1 MSLLDRLNTDLTE
14 AMRAKDDV
22 RKLALRSA
30 KTAILN
36 AEVEKRGKEGPQA
49 TLTEEEVLAVMHR
62 QAKQRRESIAEF
74 TKGGRM
80 DLVAQ
85 EEAELAVLEVYLP
98 RQLSQAEITD
108 VVRQVIAEVG
118 VTDPKQVGLVMR
130 PAMDRLRGQAD
141 GKLVNQ
147 IARDLLTGAV
157 GA

>member
-1 MSLLDRLNTDLTE
+1 MSLLDRLNHDLTE
-14 AMRAKDDV
+14 AMRAKDEV

-30 KTAILN
+30 KTAVLN

-49 TLTEEEVLAVMHR
+49 TLTEEEVLAVLSR

-85 EEAELAVLEVYLP
+85 EEAELAVLEAYLP
-98 RQLSQAEITD
+98 RQLSQDEIIA

-118 VTDPKQVGLVMR
+118 ATDPKQVGLVMR
-130 PAMDRLRGQAD
+130 PAMERLRGQAD

-147 IARDLLTGAV
+147 IARDLLASM
-157 GA
+157 

>member
-1 MSLLDRLNTDLTE
+1 MSLLDRLNHDLTE
-14 AMRAKDDV
+14 AMRAKDEV

-30 KTAILN
+30 KTAVLN

-49 TLTEEEVLAVMHR
+49 TLTEEEVLAVLSR

-85 EEAELAVLEVYLP
+85 EEAELAVLEAYLP
-98 RQLSQAEITD
+98 RQLSQDEIIA

-118 VTDPKQVGLVMR
+118 ATDPKQVGLVMR
-130 PAMDRLRGQAD
+130 PAMERLRGQAD

-147 IARDLLTGAV
+147 IARDLLAGM
-157 GA
+157 

>member
-1 MSLLDRLNTDLTE
+1 MSLLDRLNADLTE
-14 AMRAKDDV
+14 AMRAKDEV

-36 AEVEKRGKEGPQA
+36 AEVEKRGKEGPGA
-49 TLTEEEVLAVMHR
+49 TLTEEEVSAVVSR

-98 RQLSQAEITD
+98 RQLSQEEITA

-147 IARDLLTGAV
+147 IARDLLTGA
-157 GA
+157 

>member
-1 MSLLDRLNTDLTE
+1 MSLLDRLNHDLTE
-14 AMRAKDDV
+14 AMRAKDEV

-36 AEVEKRGKEGPQA
+36 AEVEKRGKEGSQA
-49 TLTEEEVLAVMHR
+49 TLTDEEVLGVLSR

-85 EEAELAVLEVYLP
+85 EEAELAVLEAYLP
-98 RQLSQAEITD
+98 RQLSQDEIIA

-118 VTDPKQVGLVMR
+118 ATDPKQVGLVMR
-130 PAMDRLRGQAD
+130 SAMERLRGQAD

-147 IARDLLTGAV
+147 IARELLAGS
-157 GA
+157 